1 MIGMYHNVSPSETIS
16 LPWIVLSYLFVFAVH
31 GSRYV
36 HYIYTCLYIYIYINI
51 IIYVYILNQL
61 TKSAEYF

>member
-36 HYIYTCLYIYIYINI
+36 HYIYICVHIYLYLYKYSNI
-51 IIYVYILNQL
+51 CILNQL

>member
-16 LPWIVLSYLFVFAVH
+16 LPWIVLSYLFVFTVH

-36 HYIYTCLYIYIYINI
+36 HYIYIYVFIYIYIYINI
-51 IIYVYILNQL
+51 VIYV
-61 TKSAEYF
+61 F